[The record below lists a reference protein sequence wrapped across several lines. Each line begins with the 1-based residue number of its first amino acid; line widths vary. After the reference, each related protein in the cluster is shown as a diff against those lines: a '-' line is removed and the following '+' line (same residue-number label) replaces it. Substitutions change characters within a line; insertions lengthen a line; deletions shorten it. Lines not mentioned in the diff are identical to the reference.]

1 EPPRAGVG
9 QPEPEPESHE
19 LPAVVAE
26 YARYALGGTEP
37 AAAPDTPPAP
47 SPPAA
52 PPPDTP
58 AAIADEVEL
67 PAPARPRRRRA
78 PSAPEVPSER
88 SRPWLARALPQ
99 LAYEDPVAAAS
110 LAIELLPAQALAVQ
124 GRLNYD
130 LVVDELGCHHVTIDA
145 RRGSVVKRR
154 QPRSRIEV
162 DFRIETDAA
171 GLVELLV
178 GGGSWRLRRRGVRVR
193 ATRRKT
199 HALRALPPTPLRL
212 AELARA
218 AIWPDP
224 GQLYRA
230 LAYVIEPEWTRGHHF
245 TVALEISGSK
255 GGTWYLVVDGDK
267 RIAVVDMPPAGGA
280 TAAVRTS
287 QATFQH
293 LLDREP
299 QPPEQKAAMKGD
311 PRALA
316 LLTQWIEWAQGTAE
330 PRGAAS
336 PD

>member
-1 EPPRAGVG
+1 M
-9 QPEPEPESHE
+9 S
-19 LPAVVAE
+19 
-26 YARYALGGTEP
+26 
-37 AAAPDTPPAP
+37 P

-52 PPPDTP
+52 PAPDDAAEPP
-58 AAIADEVEL
+58 ADEVEL
-67 PAPARPRRRRA
+67 PATARPRRRR
-78 PSAPEVPSER
+78 PLRAPELPSER

-145 RRGSVVKRR
+145 RRARVVRRR

-162 DFRIETDAA
+162 DFRLETDAA

-193 ATRRKT
+193 ATRRKA
-199 HALRALPPTPLRL
+199 HALRALPPAPLRL

-230 LAYVIEPEWTRGHHF
+230 LAYVIEPAWTRGHHF

-255 GGTWYLVVDGDK
+255 GGTWYLVVDGDR
-267 RIAVVDMPPAGGA
+267 RIAVTDRPPAGGA
-280 TAAVRTS
+280 TAVVRTS

-316 LLTQWIEWAQGTAE
+316 LLTQWIEWAQGTAG
-330 PRGAAS
+330 PRRSAPS
-336 PD
+336 D